1 MNGYRLLFAAVAA
14 CVCSQASAQSPM
26 PLPEIRGV
34 DNSEAYINAMRQGM
48 EARQAEI
55 EARQREH
62 EYTVQQQARIMRQD
76 VGDALARG
84 DFDEAAKIAARGG
97 DIDLYMRIKQ
107 LAKH

>member
-1 MNGYRLLFAAVAA
+1 MKYALSLLIAVLAFSA
-14 CVCSQASAQSPM
+14 VCVCSQASAQTPM
-26 PLPEIRGV
+26 PLDQIQGV
-34 DNSEAYINAMRQGM
+34 DNSAAYLNALRQGM
-48 EARQAEI
+48 EARQL
-55 EARQREH
+55 EH